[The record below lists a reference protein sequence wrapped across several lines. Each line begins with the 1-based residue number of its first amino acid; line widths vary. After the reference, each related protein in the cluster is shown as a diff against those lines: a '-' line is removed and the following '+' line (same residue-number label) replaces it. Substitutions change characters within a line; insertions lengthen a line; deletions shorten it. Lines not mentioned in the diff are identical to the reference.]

1 MKEFIDGAAF
11 RQMVLYAAA
20 AIKQHMEEIN
30 DLNVFPV
37 PDGDTGTN
45 MSLTMGAAAAELKKY
60 GEEPVGKTA
69 ERTANALLRGARG
82 NSGVILSLLFRGMS
96 KTMKKKETVNG
107 VDLADALGAG
117 VSTAYSA
124 VMKPAEGTIL
134 TVSRLV
140 AQRAVEAA
148 EEQNEAEFVLQAA
161 IDAGEDALAQTIHQ
175 NPVLQKAGVVDAGGK
190 GYLIILRGMLSALR
204 GEEMPLPAEA
214 NQQTMQP
221 KEKADFN
228 QFTQEEITFGYC
240 TEFIAA
246 RADGR
251 SAAPLREFLNHLGD
265 SLVLVED
272 EEIIKV
278 HVHTDH
284 PGKVLEEAL
293 KYGALLTVKVE
304 NMREQHSEILEEA
317 AQMPAR
323 EPGQEQENWQVAP
336 AEKHFGFVAVCA
348 GEGLASVFA
357 DLGCD
362 RTINGGQTMN
372 PATEDILKAVEQTP
386 SEVVY
391 VLPNNKNIIMA
402 AEQCVSIAHKKV
414 VVIPTRSV
422 PQGVAAMLAMDPEA
436 DEEQNTREM
445 TQAAEQVNTIQITYA
460 ARDSSFDGVE
470 ISAQDYLALYNDALF
485 GTSRDL
491 NTLFAQLTER
501 VTQENP
507 QFITVYYGQQVSE
520 EDAQAVADRFAAAC
534 PDAEVSVLNGGQ
546 PVYYYM
552 ISVE

>member
-134 TVSRLV
+134 TVSRLA

>member
-422 PQGVAAMLAMDPEA
+422 PQGVATMLAMDPEA